1 MTMPKNFILGLTGVA
16 CGAALTVPDAAWAQ
30 SCGVSGNAVAP
41 RAITYDP
48 FGRNGLNQIEI
59 PLTLTRVTGPT
70 GDKTQQVNFVLT
82 KPVGAP
88 NYEITYEGVSI
99 LYTEG
104 NLMGH
109 PQLRFTGS
117 GEVNYNFG
125 GGNKPDTVTLPSQI
139 KVTVP
144 ANVDLSAGRPIE
156 FDIVYVCDGTGSLR
170 NITTPTKLSAAVK
183 INVNV
188 LSALQASYIGSV
200 LNFGEV
206 GKLSTAEVL
215 AAPAQFT
222 SPAGTNNIRVASS
235 GPYQIQLS
243 SDHDF
248 RLMFSGGSLTNDSH
262 TLKYKL
268 GFLNQTLATGSTF
281 QAVVC
286 GKAGLGAVH
295 LPIQA
300 RLLEGGQMKT
310 PATGAHTD
318 TITITVSPLLDSAT
332 MQQPCSTLSYGSL

>member
-1 MTMPKNFILGLTGVA
+1 MARIFILGLTGLA
-16 CGAALTVPDAAWAQ
+16 SGITLATSEAAWAQ
-30 SCGVSGNAVAP
+30 TCGVTGNAVAP
-41 RAITYDP
+41 QAITYDP
-48 FGRNGLNQIEI
+48 FGRNGLSQVDI

-82 KPVGAP
+82 KAFGAP
-88 NYEITYEGVSI
+88 NFEVTYEGSSI

-104 NLMGH
+104 SLMGH

-125 GGNKPDTVTLPSQI
+125 GGNKPDTVTLPVPI

-144 ANVDLSAGRPIE
+144 ANVDLSAGKPIE

-170 NITTPTKLSAAVK
+170 NITTPTKLTSAVK

-188 LSALQASYIGSV
+188 LSALQASYTGQELS
-200 LNFGEV
+200 FGEV
-206 GKLSTAEVL
+206 GKLTTAEVL
-215 AAPAQFT
+215 AAPTQFT
-222 SPAGTNNIRVASS
+222 SPAGTNTVRVQSS
-235 GPYQIQLS
+235 GPYRIQLTS
-243 SDHDF
+243 AHDF
-248 RLMFSGGSLTNDSH
+248 RLMFSGGSLSNESH

-268 GFLNQTLATGSTF
+268 GFLNQALATGSTF

-286 GKAGLGAVH
+286 QKAGLGGIN

-300 RLLEGGQMKT
+300 RLLEGGQLKT

-318 TITITVSPLLDSAT
+318 SAT
-332 MQQPCSTLSYGSL
+332 MQQPCSSLSYGSL